1 MSKAVNDVRSTS
13 FDARYAGVTFSGSMR
28 NAIKQARNAP
38 DYGLPDADLRAPA
51 GMSRDR
57 AMLLG
62 FLRLLPQNPLDANP
76 GIPFSVLSAELS
88 GRADNAARTADLRHW
103 LQDKE
108 LQFVSAEG
116 SYKGVKENSFVVLTP
131 SVIDR
136 LLVGALAEH
145 YGQESILHVEANRRA
160 TLHYFGVCQDVHI
173 GMWQPVASVA
183 GLDAWTLV
191 AGQHYAV
198 KSKHSPYS
206 LEYAQAK
213 GWVK

>member
-1 MSKAVNDVRSTS
+1 
-13 FDARYAGVTFSGSMR
+13 MR

-38 DYGLPDADLRAPA
+38 DQGLPDADIRAPA
-51 GMSRDR
+51 DMSRDR

-62 FLRLLPQNPLDANP
+62 FLRLLPANPLGQNP

-88 GRADNAARTADLRHW
+88 GRADNAARTADLKQW
-103 LQDKE
+103 LRDKE

-116 SYKGVKENSFVVLTP
+116 SYKGVKENSFVVLTR
-131 SVIDR
+131 SVVDR
-136 LLVGALAEH
+136 LLVGALAQH
-145 YGQESILHVEANRRA
+145 YGQESILHVDAKRNA
-160 TLHYFGVCQDVHI
+160 VLHFFDVCQDVDL
-173 GMWQPVASVA
+173 GTWQSVADVA

-191 AGQHYAV
+191 DGQHYAV
-198 KSKHSPYS
+198 KSKHSVYS

>member
-1 MSKAVNDVRSTS
+1 MSKAVNDVRATS
-13 FDARYAGVTFSGSMR
+13 FDARYAGVEFSGSMR
-28 NAIKQARNAP
+28 NAIKQAKAAP

-51 GMSRDR
+51 DMSRDR

-62 FLRLLPQNPLDANP
+62 FLRLLPANPLGQNP
-76 GIPFSVLSAELS
+76 GTPFSVLSAELS
-88 GRADNAARTADLRHW
+88 GRADNAARTADLKQW
-103 LQDKE
+103 LRDKE

-145 YGQESILHVEANRRA
+145 YGQESILHVEASRRA
-160 TLHYFGVCQDVHI
+160 TLHYFGVCQDMDLGVWRPI
-173 GMWQPVASVA
+173 ADVSGM
-183 GLDAWTLV
+183 DAWTLV
-191 AGQHYAV
+191 AGQYYSV
-198 KSKHSPYS
+198 VTKHSRYS
-206 LEYAQAK
+206 LEYAQLK